1 MTDSKESLDS
11 FAMIEKMQSEAV
23 RLTLDKTT
31 DRAVV
36 AQIPGITRYFSKTSG
51 LHLEISPFQ
60 TEPAFNKLGI
70 LEDDSASSEQKASQS
85 QDSDPS

>member
-1 MTDSKESLDS
+1 
-11 FAMIEKMQSEAV
+11 MIEKMQSEAV

-36 AQIPGITRYFSKTSG
+36 ARRYRESPDIFLK
-51 LHLEISPFQ
+51 HRDCILEISPFQ

-70 LEDDSASSEQKASQS
+70 LEDDSASSNRK
-85 QDSDPS
+85 PPNLKILIHHKI